1 MQGSTPYD
9 VPMYAHWGANF
20 IVVLATAITVA
31 MAVLVH
37 YEGLR
42 WMSGRLGTLP
52 AVRRRKVL
60 FGVYGVIALHIV
72 EIWLFGSCL
81 WLLLQVEHTGFV
93 RGVTDPVLLDAV
105 YMSAT
110 TFSTLGFGDL
120 VPIGPLRFLVGTE
133 TLSGFILISW
143 SASFL
148 YLEMQEFWRR

>member
-1 MQGSTPYD
+1 
-9 VPMYAHWGANF
+9 MYGHWSAN
-20 IVVLATAITVA
+20 IAVVIATAITLA
-31 MAVLVH
+31 LAVLVH

-42 WMSGRLGTLP
+42 WMSVRLGSLP

-60 FGVYGVIALHIV
+60 FGVYGVIFLHIV

-81 WLLLQVEHTGFV
+81 WLLLQVEHTGALT
-93 RGVTDPVLLDAV
+93 GASQPALLDAI

-133 TLSGFILISW
+133 TLSGFILITW

-148 YLEMQEFWRR
+148 YLEMQEFWKR